1 MDRLDALRSFVRV
14 IETGSFSAVAREL
27 GLGQPAVS
35 KQVAALEEQ
44 VGARLLLR
52 TSRRLSATQA
62 GADLYAVAS
71 RSIAELDAA
80 LSRAGR
86 GESLPA
92 GLVRLT
98 AAPAFG
104 RSCLVARLPEFLA
117 RYPELSLEVLASER
131 HLNLIEDRIDLAVRT
146 GDLTDSSLI
155 AHPLGS
161 TPLLLVASRAY
172 LEARG
177 EPQVPSELDQH
188 AQIGFVTR
196 RASRCWRFRGPDGAF
211 EVQPQARFRSN
222 DAEEIR
228 AALLANLGLAQVPG
242 WLVADAIVSGSLC
255 AVLRSYEPAPLT
267 ISAVRS
273 GGRRVSRRVRAV
285 LDFLLEIF
293 EGEPTLGGTRRMRRA
308 PLLE

>member
-27 GLGQPAVS
+27 AVGQPAVS
-35 KQVAALEEQ
+35 KQIAALEAQ
-44 VGARLLLR
+44 VGARLLFR

-62 GADLYAVAS
+62 GADLYAVAAQ
-71 RSIAELDAA
+71 SIAELDAA
-80 LSRAGR
+80 LARAAR

-104 RSCLVARLPEFLA
+104 RSCLVPRLPELLA
-117 RYPELSLEVLASER
+117 RYPELSVEVLASER

-146 GDLTDSSLI
+146 GDLVDSNLI

-172 LEARG
+172 LEGRG
-177 EPQVPSELDQH
+177 EPKLPSELGQH

-196 RASRCWRFRGPDGAF
+196 RASRSWRFRGPDGTF
-211 EVQPQARFRSN
+211 EVQPQARFRAN
-222 DAEEIR
+222 HAEEIR
-228 AALLANLGLAQVPG
+228 AAVLAHLGIAQVPG
-242 WLVADAIVSGSLC
+242 WLVANDIASGSIC
-255 AVLRSYEPAPLT
+255 ALLREYEPAPLA
-267 ISAVRS
+267 IAALRS
-273 GGRRVSRRVRAV
+273 GGRRISRRVRTV

-293 EGEPTLGGTRRMRRA
+293 ESEPMLGGTRRTRHA
-308 PLLE
+308 PL